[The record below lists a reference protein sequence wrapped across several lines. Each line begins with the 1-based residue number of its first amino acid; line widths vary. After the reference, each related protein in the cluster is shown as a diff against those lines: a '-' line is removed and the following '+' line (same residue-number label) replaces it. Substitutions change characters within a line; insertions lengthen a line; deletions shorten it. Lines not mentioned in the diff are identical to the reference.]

1 VSSFEPGES
10 RWIDRLGN
18 LRNVI
23 RQELI
28 ARQLSPEVRNGM
40 TVLDVGCGQGTQV
53 LRLASAGCRV
63 TGVDP
68 SEELLKL
75 CSDRAASEGLDIEL
89 LRGRIS
95 DLDELF
101 ADRRFDLVCCHG
113 LFMYLD
119 ARRAP
124 LKALF
129 DRLQVGG
136 RVSITFRNAN
146 ALAMRPGLRGEWG
159 KALEA
164 FDSAS
169 YVNDLGLP
177 AMADRFDDIEAHLR
191 ATGLKIINWYGV
203 KVLNDAISA
212 DTPIPSDA
220 ELALLLDAEQRACEI
235 DPYRM
240 MGSQFHVI
248 AGSST

>member
-1 VSSFEPGES
+1 MSNFELGES

-40 TVLDVGCGQGTQV
+40 SVLDVGCGQGTQV

-63 TGVDP
+63 IGVDP

-75 CSDRAASEGLDIEL
+75 CSDRATNEGLDIEL
-89 LRGRIS
+89 LRGSIG
-95 DLDELF
+95 DLDELL

-119 ARRAP
+119 ERRAP

-146 ALAMRPGLRGEWG
+146 ALAMRPGLRGEWD
-159 KALEA
+159 KALAA

-177 AMADRFDDIEAHLR
+177 AVADRLEDFEEHLR
-191 ATGLKIINWYGV
+191 ATGLKIISWYGV
-203 KVLNDAISA
+203 RVFNDAISA
-212 DTPIPSDA
+212 GTPIPSDT
-220 ELALLLDAEQRACEI
+220 ELALLLDVEQRACEV
-235 DPYRM
+235 DPYRT

-248 AGSST
+248 AEAIN